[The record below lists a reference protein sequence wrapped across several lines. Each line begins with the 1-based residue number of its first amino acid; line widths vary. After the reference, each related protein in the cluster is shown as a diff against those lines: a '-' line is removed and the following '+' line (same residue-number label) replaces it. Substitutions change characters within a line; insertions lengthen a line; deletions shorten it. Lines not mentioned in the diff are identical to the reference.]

1 MKFVVFGVV
10 FLTCPT
16 IEELQ
21 NLDMSLLMDM
31 LVSETDSYAKIFTTE
46 GFTEKLIHH
55 REIIQNLQ
63 AAIELKRK
71 AEKSSPGSG
80 QNSPSS
86 QHS

>member
-31 LVSETDSYAKIFTTE
+31 LVSETDSYAKIFVAE

-63 AAIELKRK
+63 AAIEIKRK
-71 AEKSSPGSG
+71 AEKDLPGSG
-80 QNSPSS
+80 QNSQSS
-86 QHS
+86 QHG